1 MTLKNALNYFKSLVS
16 ETSKKSEIKVYQ
28 NFIQIISSLEKRELS
43 ETEIQAIE
51 TELDALDLNSA
62 TAHNKKYYKKALQ
75 QFKKYLKDTFSLTTK
90 GYYTNTGVGLGTL
103 FGVLFGVVVLGSFE
117 RSMGISLGISLGMLI
132 GLLIGRHLDAQA
144 EASGMMV

>member
-1 MTLKNALNYFKSLVS
+1 MTLKNAVTHFESLVA
-16 ETSKKSEIKVYQ
+16 ETTKKSEIKVYQ
-28 NFIQIISSLEKRELS
+28 DFIQILSSLEKRDLS

-51 TELDALDLNSA
+51 TVLDSLDINTT
-62 TAHNKKYYKKALQ
+62 TAHHKKHYIKALQ

-90 GYYTNTGVGLGTL
+90 GYYSNLGVGLGMS
-103 FGVLFGVVVLGSFE
+103 FGVLFGVVVLGSLE

-144 EASGMMV
+144 EASGMLV

>member
-1 MTLKNALNYFKSLVS
+1 MTLKNAVTHFKSLVA
-16 ETSKKSEIKVYQ
+16 ETTKKSEIKVYQ
-28 NFIQIISSLEKRELS
+28 EFIQILSSLEKRDLS

-51 TELDALDLNSA
+51 AELEALDVNSA
-62 TAHNKKYYKKALQ
+62 STHSNKHYKKALQ

-90 GYYTNTGVGLGTL
+90 GYYTNMGVGLGTS

-117 RSMGISLGISLGMLI
+117 RSMGISLGISLGMLM
-132 GLLIGRHLDAQA
+132 GLLIGRHLDAQV

>member
-16 ETSKKSEIKVYQ
+16 ETRKKSEIKVYQ
-28 NFIQIISSLEKRELS
+28 DFIQIISSLEKRELS

-62 TAHNKKYYKKALQ
+62 TAPNKRYYKKALQ
-75 QFKKYLKDTFSLTTK
+75 QFKKYLKNAFSLTTK
-90 GYYTNTGVGLGTL
+90 GYYTNMGVGLGTL
-103 FGVLFGVVVLGSFE
+103 FGVLFGVVFLGSFE
-117 RSMGISLGISLGMLI
+117 RSMGISLGMLM

-144 EASGMMV
+144 EASGMVV